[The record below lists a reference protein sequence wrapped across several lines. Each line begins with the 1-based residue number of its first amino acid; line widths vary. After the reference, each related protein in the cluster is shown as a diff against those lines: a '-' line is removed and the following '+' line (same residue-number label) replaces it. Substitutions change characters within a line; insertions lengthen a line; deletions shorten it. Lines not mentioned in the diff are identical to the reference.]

1 MLGDGLMMVH
11 DTVGG
16 GQDDVAKLPGGQDL
30 IAPVLNLVDWDIES
44 RRNDSA
50 LVNPS
55 EQLNNDLSGS
65 VVIDDLELSDVSL
78 LLHDLEELDQHFGAR
93 PEQDLSLALSLGI
106 DNGF

>member
-16 GQDDVAKLPGGQDL
+16 GQDDVTKLPGGQDL

-50 LVNPS
+50 LVYPS

-65 VVIDDLELSDVSL
+65 VVVDDLELSDVSL

>member
-16 GQDDVAKLPGGQDL
+16 GQDDVAELPGGQDL